1 MGAIGAV
8 AGGLISGG
16 FSARQAA
23 KQRDFQEKM
32 YKRRYQYQVADL
44 KAAGLN
50 PALAYGQSPGAAP
63 SGAMGQIPD
72 LGADYARGTS
82 AKSEKQLR
90 AKQGGLV
97 DAQTRKTNAEAQI
110 EEAKVPGAKLLEQI
124 KSDLYGEI
132 GQLWNSAKNSLKDPI
147 DELFATENEKDAN
160 SAKDIEQKNRDLE
173 EIKRKRA
180 PGIDLNKGGEPSSQI
195 IKQKQFEAW
204 QKRKRRYKNAR

>member
-23 KQRDFQEKM
+23 KQRDFQERM
-32 YKRRYQYQVADL
+32 YKNRYQYQVADL
-44 KAAGLN
+44 KKAGLN
-50 PALAYGQSPGAAP
+50 PALAYGQSPGGAP

-72 LGADYARGTS
+72 LGANYARGTS
-82 AKSEKQLR
+82 AASEKKLR
-90 AKQGGLV
+90 GKQGNVADAQQGLI
-97 DAQTRKTNAEAQI
+97 DAQTDKTRAEATK
-110 EEAKVPGAKLLEQI
+110 EAAGVPGAILKEKVL
-124 KSDLYGEI
+124 SDIYEEAA
-132 GQLWNSAKNSLKDPI
+132 QMWNSAKSVWKDPL
-147 DELFATENEKDAN
+147 DKLFEGETN
-160 SAKDIEQKNRDLE
+160 SAKDLE
-173 EIKRKRA
+173 EINRKRA